1 MSEIITLLAQLICT
15 IGLYSA
21 FSQAWKQEV

>member
-1 MSEIITLLAQLICT
+1 MNDLIHLTIQLICT

-21 FSQAWKQEV
+21 FSEAWKQEV